1 MPILQRRP
9 CRPPVNRGHQLTVEA
24 TTELNM
30 NQKIIADQPAPV
42 TDQQLDS
49 SLTNQQTLRPHPKRS
64 CQIIEARSVSGTP
77 STESITTIYS
87 P

>member
-1 MPILQRRP
+1 
-9 CRPPVNRGHQLTVEA
+9 
-24 TTELNM
+24 
-30 NQKIIADQPAPV
+30 V

-77 STESITTIYS
+77 SMKYRTRL
-87 P
+87 